1 MFVLDGTILSN
12 VSSITSVDNAAWP
25 ALVPRDTLGRGVYF
39 RFNSDQ
45 EKSPKRQ
52 LKLISVTKDGKT
64 SCTAV
69 RNAAKSNSSASTS
82 GISSKSN
89 TATDSGSSS
98 SGEREEINGTDKQ
111 VLDSTSDV
119 FLKAQ
124 T

>member
-1 MFVLDGTILSN
+1 MDKMKDVNSRSN
-12 VSSITSVDNAAWP
+12 RGSEFSSTSSSSN
-25 ALVPRDTLGRGVYF
+25 
-39 RFNSDQ
+39 NSDQ

-64 SCTAV
+64 SCSAV
-69 RNAAKSNSSASTS
+69 RNAAKSNSSASTSS

-111 VLDSTSDV
+111 V
-119 FLKAQ
+119 
-124 T
+124 

>member
-1 MFVLDGTILSN
+1 MDKMKDVNSRSHRGGEFSSTSSSSN
-12 VSSITSVDNAAWP
+12 
-25 ALVPRDTLGRGVYF
+25 
-39 RFNSDQ
+39 NSDQ

-98 SGEREEINGTDKQ
+98 SGEREDINGTDKQ
-111 VLDSTSDV
+111 LLDSTSDV
-119 FLKAQ
+119 LLNAQ

>member
-1 MFVLDGTILSN
+1 MDKMKDVNSRSN
-12 VSSITSVDNAAWP
+12 RGGEFSSTSSSSN
-25 ALVPRDTLGRGVYF
+25 
-39 RFNSDQ
+39 NSDQ

-69 RNAAKSNSSASTS
+69 RNAAKSSASTSS

-119 FLKAQ
+119 FLIAR